1 MERSLSREQLQ
12 GGLVTIGT
20 GTTLLLPRLITLIE
34 SSQRLAKAGS
44 QVARGT
50 RGLQAL
56 QKKIDRGDAAYKG
69 LPRTQ
74 AQAEAIIE
82 EVLNSPKQILQQGV
96 SRAGQAYT
104 DVLDA
109 VTGRGV
115 RIVNGQFD
123 TFVNK

>member
-1 MERSLSREQLQ
+1 M
-12 GGLVTIGT
+12 
-20 GTTLLLPRLITLIE
+20 
-34 SSQRLAKAGS
+34 
-44 QVARGT
+44 ARGT